1 MFNYITLS
9 WLRYSRKLNLSIGDM
24 VHIIF
29 HELILKAVEEV
40 RHYSL
45 SQEVKLMDWLPIAV

>member
-1 MFNYITLS
+1 MALS
-9 WLRYSRKLNLSIGDM
+9 WLRFSRKLNLSMGEM

-29 HELILKAVEEV
+29 HELILKATEEV

-45 SQEVKLMDWLPIAV
+45 SHEVKLMDWLPVDV